1 MKPCL
6 VDVNAILALLVRSH
20 AHHDL
25 ARRWFDGLNAGEVGI
40 CRIVQL
46 AIVRLLGSRAIMGS
60 HAVSA
65 AAGWG
70 IMVELF
76 EDERVEFLIEPANIE
91 SFLPRLLSHP
101 VAAGKLVTDAYLAA
115 FAMAASR
122 RLVTLDRDFRR
133 FRGVEIEFLTS

>member
-25 ARRWFDGLNAGEVGI
+25 ARRWFGGLNAGEVGI

-46 AIVRLLGSRAIMGS
+46 AIVRLLGNRAIMGS

-65 AAGWG
+65 ATGWG

-76 EDERVEFLIEPANIE
+76 KDERVNF
-91 SFLPRLLSHP
+91 
-101 VAAGKLVTDAYLAA
+101 
-115 FAMAASR
+115 
-122 RLVTLDRDFRR
+122 
-133 FRGVEIEFLTS
+133 